1 MGDRLTVYEVGP
13 RDGLQNGEAP
23 IPTEQKNAL
32 VDRLVRAGIRSLELT
47 SFVSPKAVPQL
58 SDAAEVVA
66 VANRLKET
74 RPDLRLSALVINE
87 KGYERALAAGV
98 EGVAVVVPSSESLC
112 QRNNRCSVQEALATA
127 RHLLSRAKTEH
138 VLTRVYLAV
147 AWVCPYEGPVR
158 PDQVV
163 RCCDAIWEEGCDELA
178 LADTIGHAH
187 PLEVGHLFEQLGKRY
202 GTGKL
207 AAHFHDTQALGLAN
221 AVAAIQAGIRTIDS
235 SVGGLGGCPFA
246 PGAAGNLATED
257 LVLLA
262 EKMGFETGIDLDQLW
277 SVVQWFRLIAKR
289 SIGGRTMAWWE
300 STHEATFETRR

>member
-1 MGDRLTVYEVGP
+1 MYEVGP

-23 IPTEQKNAL
+23 ISTEQKTAL
-32 VDRLVRAGIRSLELT
+32 IDRLVQAGIRYLEVT

-58 SDAAEVVA
+58 SDAADVVA
-66 VANRLKET
+66 AALRLKQA

-98 EGVAVVVPSSESLC
+98 EGVAMVVPSSESLC
-112 QRNNRCSVQEALATA
+112 QRNNRCSVTEALATA
-127 RHLLSRAKTEH
+127 QRLLSRAKSDH
-138 VLTRVYLAV
+138 VLTRVYIAV
-147 AWVCPYEGPVR
+147 AWVCPYEGPVK

-163 RCCDAIWEEGCDELA
+163 RCCDAIWHEGCDELA
-178 LADTIGHAH
+178 IADTIGHAH
-187 PLEVGHLFEQLGKRY
+187 PLEVGHLFERLGKRY
-202 GTGKL
+202 GTDKL

-262 EKMGFETGIDLDQLW
+262 EKMGFETGIDLDALW
-277 SVVQWFRLIAKR
+277 SVVEWFRPIAKR
-289 SIGGRTMAWWE
+289 SIGGRTMAWWD
-300 STHEATFETRR
+300 STHDAACETRR